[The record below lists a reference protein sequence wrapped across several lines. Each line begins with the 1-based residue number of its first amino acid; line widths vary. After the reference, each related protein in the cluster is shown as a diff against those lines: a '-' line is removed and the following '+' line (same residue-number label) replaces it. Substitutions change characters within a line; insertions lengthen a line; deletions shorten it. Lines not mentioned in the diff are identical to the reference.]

1 MNCGDKYEKEKN
13 RITTTGTAT
22 TADAENI
29 RPVRAETTA
38 QVHKENVD
46 KLASYITTTIKCAS
60 THYLSLYRPSCLC
73 KANVFN
79 EILENQ
85 LDWRSC
91 LPCLEQWQPA
101 QLLRLQVNTLFVH
114 VQRCSLFVCPCCDF
128 QLFQYPMA
136 DCKRAR
142 RMVELLAAIAANNIK
157 TILRNAL
164 S

>member
-46 KLASYITTTIKCAS
+46 KLASYITTMIKRAS
-60 THYLSLYRPSCLC
+60 THYLSLSLYRPSCLC

-85 LDWRSC
+85 L
-91 LPCLEQWQPA
+91 EE
-101 QLLRLQVNTLFVH
+101 LFAMSRAMTARTTFETAGEH
-114 VQRCSLFVCPCCDF
+114 SVCPCPEMQSIC
-128 QLFQYPMA
+128 LS
-136 DCKRAR
+136 
-142 RMVELLAAIAANNIK
+142 LL
-157 TILRNAL
+157 
-164 S
+164 